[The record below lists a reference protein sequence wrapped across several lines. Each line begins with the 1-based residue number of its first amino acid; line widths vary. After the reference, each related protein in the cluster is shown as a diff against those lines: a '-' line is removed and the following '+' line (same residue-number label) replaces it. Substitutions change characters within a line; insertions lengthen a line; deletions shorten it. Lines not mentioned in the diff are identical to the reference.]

1 MTTSEP
7 AQTRRPPARGAN
19 GWREIVHDCA
29 GADGIAL
36 EHLIDLQ
43 RTQAR
48 QPDDAR

>member
-1 MTTSEP
+1 MTTPEP
-7 AQTRRPPARGAN
+7 EQTRRRPAPGAN
-19 GWREIVHDCA
+19 GWREVAHDCA

-43 RTQAR
+43 RTLAR